1 MSNESAA
8 PAVGPRAIV
17 AGHGDFAVGLIS
29 AVEQISGR
37 GRMLL
42 PLAIKQLGVEDIE
55 ALLRK
60 EMVATGVRVIFT
72 DLQAGS
78 CTMALRRILHG
89 MEDAVLI
96 AGVNLPTLLDFV
108 FADSMPPVLAARHA
122 AERGKASIV
131 AIGGAPK

>member
-1 MSNESAA
+1 MSNESA

-78 CTMALRRILHG
+78 CTMASRRILHG